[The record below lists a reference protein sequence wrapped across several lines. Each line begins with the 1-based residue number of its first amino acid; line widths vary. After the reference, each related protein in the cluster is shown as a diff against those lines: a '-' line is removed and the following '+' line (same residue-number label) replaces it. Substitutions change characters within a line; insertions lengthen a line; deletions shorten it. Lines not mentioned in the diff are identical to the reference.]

1 MGRKTLLTAAL
12 SAALAGLVAC
22 GTTTS
27 TGTSASSAQ
36 GPATTT
42 GPASSAATQ
51 PPRPVA
57 DTTRLPSG
65 IHAVRITL
73 VPGANDKTTPPGP
86 VTVTQAAKVGQL
98 VALVNG
104 LSPAP
109 SGPVHSC
116 PMEDGRGVRLTYLSA
131 PGGAPLATAF
141 AAGNGCG
148 GVTLTVGT
156 RDSSLGSGNG
166 PAARALA
173 IGGIRWNVWGP
184 A

>member
-1 MGRKTLLTAAL
+1 MGRKTLLA
-12 SAALAGLVAC
+12 AALAAALTGLVAC

-27 TGTSASSAQ
+27 TGTSA
-36 GPATTT
+36 ATTPGRATAT
-42 GPASSAATQ
+42 GPAAAATP

-57 DTTRLPSG
+57 VTTRLPSG
-65 IHAVRITL
+65 IHVVKITL
-73 VPGANDKTTPPGP
+73 VPGLNDKTTPPGP
-86 VTVTQAAKVGQL
+86 VTVTTPAKVGQL

-104 LSPAP
+104 LSVAA
-109 SGPVHSC
+109 SGVHSC
-116 PMEDGRGVRLTYLSA
+116 PMDDGRGVRLTFLSA

-148 GVTLTVGT
+148 GVTLTVGA
-156 RDSSLGSGNG
+156 RSSSLGSGDG
-166 PAARALA
+166 PAQQALA